1 MATIVRKI
9 GSRLTIHTAGIDG
22 IVTVDASHKTWWE
35 NLRNNAVGSVQA
47 GNLPTSIELPA
58 LPHAVS
64 EFVQKSANPDF
75 EIKALAAIVEK
86 DSALTVELLRHVNS
100 AFYVQRTPVRN
111 VKDAILH
118 IGVNAAKIH
127 LLAAGMKAA
136 SRAMKSKL
144 VNQRNFWNES
154 LQRGLFARE
163 VARRLRLDTGLA
175 FLGGLLQDYL
185 LPVLTNHFD
194 KLYLHYLENDSK
206 EGRDLVDWEQETFGW
221 DHASAGAWF
230 ASKWNFPDDLLC
242 AIFYHHQMRKTLTD
256 PDPEFFKL
264 FPVAIASLLPDQ
276 LQQTKN
282 GFFELLRV
290 DSQCRALGVDELCK
304 IVDEEQM
311 KLAEGY
317 ENPNHLSKLL
327 EKTRHIVQQQQAASV
342 AVTAP

>member
-1 MATIVRKI
+1 MPSDVSQKF
-9 GSRLTIHTAGIDG
+9 S
-22 IVTVDASHKTWWE
+22 WE
-35 NLRNNAVGSVQA
+35 NLRNDAIASVQA
-47 GNLPTSIELPA
+47 GNLPQSIELPA

-64 EFVQKSANPDF
+64 EFVQKSADPDF
-75 EIKALAAIVEK
+75 EVKGLAAIVEK

-154 LQRGLFARE
+154 LQRGLFAKE

-194 KLYLHYLENDSK
+194 RDYLRFLEQDSRQ
-206 EGRDLVDWEQETFGW
+206 GRDLVDWERETFGW
-221 DHASAGAWF
+221 DHASAGAWY

-242 AIFYHHQMRKTLTD
+242 AIFYHHKMKTTLED
-256 PDPEFFKL
+256 PEPEFFKL
-264 FPVAIASLLPDQ
+264 FPVAIASMLPDQ

-290 DSQCRALGVDELCK
+290 DRQCRAINLEDLCK
-304 IVDEEQM
+304 VVDEEQM

-317 ENPNHLSKLL
+317 EIPNHLSKLF
-327 EKTRHIVQQQQAASV
+327 EQTRHIVEQQQAAQ
-342 AVTAP
+342 AIAP